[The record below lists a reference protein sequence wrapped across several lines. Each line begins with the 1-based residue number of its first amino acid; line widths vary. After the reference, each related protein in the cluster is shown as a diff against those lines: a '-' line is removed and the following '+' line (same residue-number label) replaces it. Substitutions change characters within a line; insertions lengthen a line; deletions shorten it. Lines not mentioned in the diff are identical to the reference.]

1 MVSHRHVFVAA
12 FTNRDI
18 VDYTFDTM
26 LSHFVTLSCTYL
38 KLLLCCT
45 VVYFTFLLLSLGC
58 SISPFLTSFLLFH
71 PITLHY
77 IAWPYFVI
85 LLYLTLLY
93 DTSQTPNGVCKH
105 FSGDDLLRKMKLNP
119 SEEH

>member
-45 VVYFTFLLLSLGC
+45 VVYFTFLLLALGC
-58 SISPFLTSFLLFH
+58 GISPFLTSSSFSSYYFAVPCMALLCD
-71 PITLHY
+71 
-77 IAWPYFVI
+77 
-85 LLYLTLLY
+85 LTL
-93 DTSQTPNGVCKH
+93 SH
-105 FSGDDLLRKMKLNP
+105 P
-119 SEEH
+119 SVRHLSNTQWSL